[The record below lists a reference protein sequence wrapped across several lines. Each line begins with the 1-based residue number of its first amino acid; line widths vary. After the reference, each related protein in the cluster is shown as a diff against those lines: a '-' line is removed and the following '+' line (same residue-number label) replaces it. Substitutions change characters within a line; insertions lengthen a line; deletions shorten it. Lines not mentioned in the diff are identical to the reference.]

1 MHVSN
6 SSSAGGAE
14 SGGLQ
19 LLLDENVARALF
31 PGTIGMGDGEL

>member
-14 SGGLQ
+14 SDGLQ
-19 LLLDENVARALF
+19 LLLDPNLARALF
-31 PGTIGMGDGEL
+31 PGTNGMGDGDL